1 MHHYY
6 IHIEIIRLTR
16 TKSLLISLF
25 NPLFRG
31 LFLTVSHYFVCFQY
45 YNTFN
50 PKMRKVLLRFFAEWF
65 CSPPIITTEIHE
77 ILLFIHWYRIV

>member
-31 LFLTVSHYFVCFQY
+31 LFLTVSHYFVF
-45 YNTFN
+45 FN
-50 PKMRKVLLRFFAEWF
+50 IITLLIQKCVKSFFASLLMVLLSAYY
-65 CSPPIITTEIHE
+65 HN
-77 ILLFIHWYRIV
+77 